1 MAVRKDIE
9 SAVRCVRRW
18 RARFAGV
25 VDFGSRAI
33 GVLVFVMSVAVIVAL
48 AVYGGFEND
57 AFDKRI
63 VLRLLRWAQG
73 VFVFSI
79 LFNLVLRFR
88 RTMTETRFVK
98 RVADVMVLLT
108 LLPALLKTPDSAGG
122 TIIHVLAHRYFLF
135 SALGVFSIAEVSF
148 GLMQIVARRTNPS
161 LILSV
166 SFLFFILIG
175 SFVLMLPRCTHGGIS
190 YIDSLFMA
198 SSAVSMT
205 GLTPIDAG
213 TTFTP
218 MGWVVIA
225 ILMQIGAWGV
235 LTFTSFFSLFFSG
248 RASIYSQLLM
258 RDFVYSK
265 SMGALLPMILYIL
278 SFTLV
283 IELGGAVAIYF
294 ALPEDFHAPVLGK
307 IGFSV
312 FHSLSAFCNG
322 GFSTLPD
329 GMADP
334 RLFNGNQMIYIV
346 FILLILAG
354 GIGFPNLV
362 NFKEVTVEYCRRLAS
377 VITGKKRARVV
388 HPFDV
393 NTRIVLAVT
402 AVLFFGGTAA
412 YFLLEYNN
420 TLLDLPLSK
429 KIVQSAFNV
438 ATVRTAGFST
448 FSPGAWLNVTFMML
462 MIMTWIG
469 CASQS
474 MGGGVKVNAF
484 AAVVL
489 NLRAIV
495 REQSGVTIFNRTIS
509 PASIRRA
516 NAVVILSIFAI
527 LGFAM
532 IIMVL
537 QPELPLRGVLFESFS
552 AVTTVGL
559 SFGITPQL
567 GAASKIVICAAMFL
581 GRVGIIS
588 VLCGIVGNQPDRSDM
603 FPTDDLI
610 IS

>member
-108 LLPALLKTPDSAGG
+108 LLPALLKTPDSEGG

-218 MGWVVIA
+218 LGWVVIA
-225 ILMQIGAWGV
+225 ILKQIGAWGV

-377 VITGKKRARVV
+377 AITGQKWARVV

-393 NTRIVLAVT
+393 HTRIVLAVT

-420 TLLDLPLSK
+420 TLLDLPLRK

-448 FSPGAWLNVTFMML
+448 FSPGAWLNVTYMML

-484 AAVVL
+484 
-489 NLRAIV
+489 
-495 REQSGVTIFNRTIS
+495 
-509 PASIRRA
+509 
-516 NAVVILSIFAI
+516 
-527 LGFAM
+527 
-532 IIMVL
+532 
-537 QPELPLRGVLFESFS
+537 
-552 AVTTVGL
+552 
-559 SFGITPQL
+559 
-567 GAASKIVICAAMFL
+567 
-581 GRVGIIS
+581 
-588 VLCGIVGNQPDRSDM
+588 
-603 FPTDDLI
+603 
-610 IS
+610 

>member
-1 MAVRKDIE
+1 MATFHGKE
-9 SAVRCVRRW
+9 SMSRRFRRW
-18 RARFAGV
+18 RSRFSGAIDGC
-25 VDFGSRAI
+25 SRAVDLI
-33 GVLVFVMSVAVIVAL
+33 VFVMSAAVIVSLAL
-48 AVYGGFEND
+48 YGGFENE

-63 VLRLLRWAQG
+63 VLRILRWAQG

-79 LFNLVLRFR
+79 LFNLIVRFR
-88 RTMTETRFVK
+88 RTLSDTRFVK
-98 RVADVMVLLT
+98 RVADVLVLLT
-108 LLPALLKTPDSAGG
+108 LVPVVLRTPADGGG
-122 TIIHVLAHRYFLF
+122 TLLNLLSHRYFLF
-135 SALGVFSIAEVSF
+135 SALGLFSIAEVSY
-148 GLMQIVARRTNPS
+148 GLMQLIARRTNPS

-175 SFVLMLPRCTHGGIS
+175 SFVLLLPRCTHSGIS

-198 SSAVSMT
+198 ASAVSMT
-205 GLTPIDAG
+205 GLTPIDAAS
-213 TTFTP
+213 TFTP

-225 ILMQIGAWGV
+225 ILIQIGAWGV

-248 RASIYSQLLM
+248 RASIYNQLLM

-283 IELGGAVAIYF
+283 IEVGGAVAIYS
-294 ALPEDFHAPVLGK
+294 ALPDDFHAPVLGK
-307 IGFSV
+307 IGFSI

-334 RLFNGNQMIYIV
+334 RLFNSNQLIYIV

-362 NFKEVTVEYCRRLAS
+362 NFKEVTVEYFRRLS
-377 VITGKKRARVV
+377 SYVTGKKRVRVV

-402 AVLFFGGTAA
+402 AILFFGGTAA

-420 TLLDLPLSK
+420 TLLHMPLAK
-429 KIVQSAFNV
+429 KVVQSAFNV

-448 FSPGAWLNVTFMML
+448 FAPGAWLNITFVML

-474 MGGGVKVNAF
+474 MGGGIKVNAF

-489 NLRAIV
+489 NLKSIV
-495 REQSGVTIFNRTIS
+495 RGQTGVTVFNRTIS

-516 NAVVILSIFAI
+516 NAVVIISVFAI

-532 IIMVL
+532 VIMVL

-567 GAASKIVICAAMFL
+567 GATAKIVICVAMFL

-588 VLCGIVGNQPDRSDM
+588 VLCGIVGDQPDRSDM

-610 IS
+610 IN